1 MEQKGQKMLGWF
13 RKKPNEKLY
22 AERIYEALADGDTI
36 SWLLCSRIIGCGN
49 TRPLGTLSIQLNE
62 NDEDHSRIVG

>member
-22 AERIYEALADGDTI
+22 AERIYEV
-36 SWLLCSRIIGCGN
+36 WLMAK
-49 TRPLGTLSIQLNE
+49 LGI
-62 NDEDHSRIVG
+62 